1 MGVPSPPSSPRR
13 AGAAPHSTSSTSI
26 GLVLAGVACLAA
38 VAVGSFGLTTEA
50 TLGIDLGTTFSVAAT
65 CERGIVTVV
74 RVPGGSGTRD
84 AETMPSVVYFPE
96 RAAEAAVVGA
106 DAAMRRATHPR
117 RVVYDAKRIIGKR
130 VDDPAVAEE
139 TKHLPFAVVDNG
151 DGFAAIEM
159 STNEHEPKSRHTNH
173 TNTRLIAPEEVGA
186 MILER
191 LKRVAERGDG
201 GAVSVWKS
209 RLGFRFRTVTVS
221 VPVNFSKEQKAAT
234 LRAARSAGFTV
245 ARLLEEPVAAA
256 VAHGL
261 LEKNEKDAR
270 KEKRDENDGGKLVL
284 VYDMGGGTLDV
295 AVLRSEKSSGTFLV
309 MGSAGDE
316 RLGGEDFDRALL
328 DRWLLKRLETD
339 PTTRSEPIFFP
350 NDAGLRERALREME
364 RAKRFLVDQ
373 SSAVRVSVTFM
384 REPLGKNAVG
394 ATTKKRLVVADVK
407 TLLSEDEESDA
418 DSYDSD
424 ESDEQKSLAK
434 KKTTLTLSLADFESA
449 CSALLDKATAP
460 VYAALRNA
468 GGVGVKEI
476 TDVVMVGGSSRLKS
490 VQTRLAAVFGEDRV
504 KRGGEN
510 GPDPETAVAV
520 GAARSYAC

>member
-1 MGVPSPPSSPRR
+1 
-13 AGAAPHSTSSTSI
+13 
-26 GLVLAGVACLAA
+26 
-38 VAVGSFGLTTEA
+38 
-50 TLGIDLGTTFSVAAT
+50 
-65 CERGIVTVV
+65 
-74 RVPGGSGTRD
+74 
-84 AETMPSVVYFPE
+84 MPSVVYFPE
-96 RAAEAAVVGA
+96 RADEAAVVGA

-117 RVVYDAKRIIGKR
+117 RVVYDAKRIIGRR

-139 TKHLPFAVVDNG
+139 TKHLPFAVVAGG

-159 STNEHEPKSRHTNH
+159 EANDYETKLRH

-186 MILER
+186 AILAT

-201 GAVSVWKS
+201 GAVSVWK
-209 RLGFRFRTVTVS
+209 RVLGFRFRTVTVS

-234 LRAARSAGFTV
+234 LRAARSAGFAVT
-245 ARLLEEPVAAA
+245 RLLEEPVAAA

-261 LEKNEKDAR
+261 LEKNDASR
-270 KEKRDENDGGKLVL
+270 NKKEKKDENDGGALVL
-284 VYDMGGGTLDV
+284 VYDLGGGTLDV
-295 AVLRSEKSSGTFLV
+295 AVLRSEPASGTFLV

-328 DRWLLKRLETD
+328 EKWLRARLETD
-339 PTTRSEPIFFP
+339 ETLNLNFP
-350 NDAGLRERALREME
+350 EDDDGLRERALREME
-364 RAKRFLVDQ
+364 RAKRFLFDRE
-373 SSAVRVSVTFM
+373 AVRVEVTYGLEPAGTKKSV
-384 REPLGKNAVG
+384 GKN

-407 TLLSEDEESDA
+407 TLLEDDADADPDTDSDA
-418 DSYDSD
+418 R
-424 ESDEQKSLAK
+424 LAK
-434 KKTTLTLSLADFESA
+434 KQTTLTLTLADFESA
-449 CSALLDKATAP
+449 CSALLERSTAP

-468 GGVGVKEI
+468 GGVGVAEI

-490 VQTRLAAVFGEDRV
+490 VRKRLAAVFGEARI

>member
-1 MGVPSPPSSPRR
+1 
-13 AGAAPHSTSSTSI
+13 
-26 GLVLAGVACLAA
+26 
-38 VAVGSFGLTTEA
+38 
-50 TLGIDLGTTFSVAAT
+50 
-65 CERGIVTVV
+65 
-74 RVPGGSGTRD
+74 
-84 AETMPSVVYFPE
+84 
-96 RAAEAAVVGA
+96 
-106 DAAMRRATHPR
+106 
-117 RVVYDAKRIIGKR
+117 
-130 VDDPAVAEE
+130 
-139 TKHLPFAVVDNG
+139 
-151 DGFAAIEM
+151 
-159 STNEHEPKSRHTNH
+159 
-173 TNTRLIAPEEVGA
+173 

-384 REPLGKNAVG
+384 REPLGNNAVG
-394 ATTKKRLVVADVK
+394 ATTKQRLVVADVK

-418 DSYDSD
+418 EADSD

>member
-117 RVVYDAKRIIGKR
+117 RVVYDAKRIIGRR

-186 MILER
+186 MILAR

-245 ARLLEEPVAAA
+245 ARLLEEPGAAA

-270 KEKRDENDGGKLVL
+270 KEKTDENDGGKLVL

-295 AVLRSEKSSGTFLV
+295 SLLHLSNGIFEV
-309 MGSAGDE
+309 MAAAGDN
-316 RLGGEDFDRALL
+316 RLGGQDFNLLLL
-328 DRWLLKRLETD
+328 DHLLRQLKQRLPKLDVTAD
-339 PTTRSEPIFFP
+339 PE
-350 NDAGLRERALREME
+350 AMRALREEAERLKVEMNDECDCAGHFYDGDVGASVEVRLPPALAAAAPLVVTRAEYEAVAAPLFE
-364 RAKRFLVDQ
+364 RALAPVRSVLGRVEMPPKDVDELVLVGG
-373 SSAVRVSVTFM
+373 STRMAKVRALLRDFFDG
-384 REPLGKNAVG
+384 REPNCAVSPEEAVAHGTAIQAAILTDRKKIAVG
-394 ATTKKRLVVADVK
+394 AT
-407 TLLSEDEESDA
+407 E
-418 DSYDSD
+418 
-424 ESDEQKSLAK
+424 
-434 KKTTLTLSLADFESA
+434 
-449 CSALLDKATAP
+449 
-460 VYAALRNA
+460 AALHQHIE
-468 GGVGVKEI
+468 GGVE
-476 TDVVMVGGSSRLKS
+476 R
-490 VQTRLAAVFGEDRV
+490 
-504 KRGGEN
+504 
-510 GPDPETAVAV
+510 
-520 GAARSYAC
+520 

>member
-13 AGAAPHSTSSTSI
+13 AGAAHPSTSSTSI

-96 RAAEAAVVGA
+96 RADEAAVVGA

-117 RVVYDAKRIIGKR
+117 RVVYDAKRIIGRR

-139 TKHLPFAVVDNG
+139 TKHLPFAVVAGG

-159 STNEHEPKSRHTNH
+159 EANDYETKSRH

-186 MILER
+186 AILAT

-201 GAVSVWKS
+201 GAVSVWK
-209 RLGFRFRTVTVS
+209 RVLGFRFRTMTVS
-221 VPVNFSKEQKAAT
+221 VPVNFSKEQRAAT
-234 LRAARSAGFTV
+234 LRAARSAGFAVT
-245 ARLLEEPVAAA
+245 RLLEEPVAAA

-261 LEKNEKDAR
+261 LEKNDASR
-270 KEKRDENDGGKLVL
+270 NKKKKKDENDGGALVL
-284 VYDMGGGTLDV
+284 VYDLGGGTLDV
-295 AVLRSEKSSGTFLV
+295 AVLRSEPASGTFLV

-328 DRWLLKRLETD
+328 EKWLRARLETD
-339 PTTRSEPIFFP
+339 ETVHFP
-350 NDAGLRERALREME
+350 DDDDGLRERALREME
-364 RAKRFLVDQ
+364 RAKRFLFDRE
-373 SSAVRVSVTFM
+373 AVRVEVTYVLEPAGTKKSV
-384 REPLGKNAVG
+384 GKNKN

-407 TLLSEDEESDA
+407 TLLEDDADADPDDPDTDSDA
-418 DSYDSD
+418 R
-424 ESDEQKSLAK
+424 LASMK
-434 KKTTLTLSLADFESA
+434 KQTTTLTLTLADFESA
-449 CSALLDKATAP
+449 CSALLERSTAP

-468 GGVGVKEI
+468 GGVGVAEI

-490 VQTRLAAVFGEDRV
+490 VRKRLAAVFGEARV
-504 KRGGEN
+504 TRGGEN

>member
-139 TKHLPFAVVDNG
+139 TKHLPFAVVDDG

-186 MILER
+186 MILAR

-270 KEKRDENDGGKLVL
+270 EKRDENDGGKLVL

-328 DRWLLKRLETD
+328 DRWLKARLETD
-339 PTTRSEPIFFP
+339 ETSDSDPIFFP

-384 REPLGKNAVG
+384 REPLVSNAVG

-424 ESDEQKSLAK
+424 ESDEQTSLAK